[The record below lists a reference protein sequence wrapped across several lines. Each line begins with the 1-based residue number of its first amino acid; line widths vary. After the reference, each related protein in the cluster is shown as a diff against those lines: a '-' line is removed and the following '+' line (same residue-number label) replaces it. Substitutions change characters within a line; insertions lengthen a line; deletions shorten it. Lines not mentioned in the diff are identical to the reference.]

1 MILLPAPLRLRLD
14 KAALVSNWNWLN
26 QRSGNAACGAV
37 IKANGYG
44 TDAPGVVR
52 QLAAAGCRDFFVANW
67 AEALALLPLTDGLS
81 LSVLH
86 GVRAEDM
93 AVARQGSVRPVL
105 NTAQQI
111 QRWTWS
117 GWRPS
122 PAAARPRCRRSFSGI
137 SGCGSGS

>member
-1 MILLPAPLRLRLD
+1 M
-14 KAALVSNWNWLN
+14 
-26 QRSGNAACGAV
+26 
-37 IKANGYG
+37 
-44 TDAPGVVR
+44 R

-67 AEALALLPLTDGLS
+67 AEALALSPLADGLS

-111 QRWTWS
+111 QRWKDKGGGQCDVRS
-117 GWRPS
+117 EGGVGRKGWVRWWKT
-122 PAAARPRCRRSFSGI
+122 RG
-137 SGCGSGS
+137 SGCK

>member
-1 MILLPAPLRLRLD
+1 M
-14 KAALVSNWNWLN
+14 
-26 QRSGNAACGAV
+26 
-37 IKANGYG
+37 
-44 TDAPGVVR
+44 R

-111 QRWTWS
+111 QRWKDTGGGPCDVMVDTGMNRLGLGMEEAEIGRAS
-117 GWRPS
+117 
-122 PAAARPRCRRSFSGI
+122 CRERV
-137 SGCGSGS
+137 CQ